1 MLSKSAFDCK
11 PAHRCDAVGVE
22 HQGLD
27 ILFQSQM
34 FAVLLNQR
42 FLLQLPSVQPIA
54 GEIVQKRRYSQKQY
68 ALLANEIRARRNQ
81 H

>member
-34 FAVLLNQR
+34 FAVLFNQR
-42 FLLQLPSVQPIA
+42 FLL
-54 GEIVQKRRYSQKQY
+54 
-68 ALLANEIRARRNQ
+68 
-81 H
+81 